1 MASLAGRQAWERII
15 QAAIA
20 GGQPKAS
27 DFKIWAES
35 QKDWQP
41 TQTPNGPLKY
51 VDKNGFTRLTLKQ
64 GSSRTPGS
72 HHPHVELRNA
82 KNQRIDLQGRPVS
95 RRSVA
100 NHTPINWD
108 I

>member
-15 QAAIA
+15 QAVIICS
-20 GGQPKAS
+20 QPKAS
-27 DFKIWAES
+27 DFIIWAEA
-35 QKDWQP
+35 QKGWQP

-51 VDKNGFTRLTLKQ
+51 VDKNGITRLTLKQ
-64 GSSRTPGS
+64 GSQRTPGS

-82 KNQRIDLQGRPVS
+82 KNQRIDPQGNLVS
-95 RRSVA
+95 RRSIA